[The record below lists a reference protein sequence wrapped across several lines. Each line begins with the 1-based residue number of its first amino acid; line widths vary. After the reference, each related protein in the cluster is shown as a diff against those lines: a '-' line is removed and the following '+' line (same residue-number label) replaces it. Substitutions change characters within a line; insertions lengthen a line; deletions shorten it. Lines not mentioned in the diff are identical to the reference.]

1 MDRYTI
7 SDLEKLTGIMAG
19 TIRIWERRYRIIK
32 PHRTDTNRRWYDDDD
47 LRRILNIS
55 LLYRK
60 GIKISTIAGMSGKEI
75 DEKVA
80 LLTGEATDN
89 ITYIDTLILAM
100 TGLREDIINDVLMK
114 SIVNSGFEETISD
127 VVFPFLRRV
136 GFMWQTGSIDIGGEH
151 FVTNIIRRRLITAI
165 DSLPPPVNPDRK
177 KVIMYLPENELH
189 EIGLLFYTYIVRK
202 AGHEVLY
209 LGQATPLNGLID
221 VAERW
226 HPDMLVTG
234 AMTGLS
240 FVKPSDYLSR
250 LSTLF
255 RDKTIL
261 VSGALAPVAKEKNY
275 GNIHAVTSVEELKK
289 HL

>member
-7 SDLEKLTGIMAG
+7 ADLEKLTGIMAG

-32 PHRTDTNRRWYDDDD
+32 PHRTETNRRWYDDDD

-60 GIKISTIAGMSGKEI
+60 GIKISVIAKMSGREI

-80 LLTGEATDN
+80 LLTVEATDS
-89 ITYIDTLILAM
+89 ITYIDALIVAM
-100 TGLREDIINDVLMK
+100 TGFQENVIHDVLMR
-114 SIVNSGFEETISD
+114 SIVNSGFEETFTR

-151 FVTNIIRRRLITAI
+151 FVTNIIRKRLITAI
-165 DSLPPPVNPDRK
+165 DSLPPPERPDRK
-177 KVIMYLPENELH
+177 KAIMYLPENELH
-189 EIGLLFYTYIVRK
+189 EMGLLFYTFIVRK

-209 LGQATPLNGLID
+209 LGQATPINALVD

-226 HPDMLVTG
+226 HPDILVTG
-234 AMTGLS
+234 SLTGLS
-240 FVKPSDYLSR
+240 FLKPADYLAR
-250 LSTLF
+250 LNALF
-255 RDKTIL
+255 SDKKIL
-261 VSGALAPVAKEKNY
+261 VSGGLAPVAIEKKFS
-275 GNIHAVTSVEELKK
+275 NIYAVTTVEELKR

>member
-7 SDLEKLTGIMAG
+7 SDLEKLTGIQAG
-19 TIRIWERRYRIIK
+19 TIRIWERRYHIIK

-60 GIKISTIAGMSGKEI
+60 GIKISNIARLSGKEI

-80 LLTGEATDN
+80 LLTNEATDN
-89 ITYIDTLILAM
+89 ITYIDSLIVAM
-100 TGLREDIINDVLMK
+100 TELRENAINDVLMR
-114 SIVNSGFEETISD
+114 SIVNTGFEETITG

-151 FVTNIIRRRLITAI
+151 FVTNIIRRRLVTAI
-165 DSLPPPVNPDRK
+165 DSLPPPEKPDRK
-177 KVIMYLPENELH
+177 KVIMYLPEGELH
-189 EIGLLFYTYIVRK
+189 EMGLLFFTYIVRK
-202 AGHEVLY
+202 AGHETLY
-209 LGQATPLNGLID
+209 LGQATPVNALID
-221 VAERW
+221 VVERW
-226 HPDMLVTG
+226 HPDILITG

-240 FVKPSDYLSR
+240 FTKPADYLDR

-255 RDKTIL
+255 REKKIL
-261 VSGALAPVAKEKNY
+261 VSGALVQAAREKKY
-275 GNIHAVTSVEELKK
+275 SNIHAVTSVEELKK

>member
-7 SDLEKLTGIMAG
+7 SDLEKLTGIQAG
-19 TIRIWERRYRIIK
+19 TIRIWERRYHIIK

-60 GIKISTIAGMSGKEI
+60 GIKISNIARLSGREI

-80 LLTGEATDN
+80 LLTNEATDH
-89 ITYIDTLILAM
+89 ITYIDSLIVAM
-100 TGLREDIINDVLMK
+100 TELRENAINDILMR
-114 SIVNSGFEETISD
+114 SIVNTGFEETITG

-165 DSLPPPVNPDRK
+165 DSLPPPEKPDRK
-177 KVIMYLPENELH
+177 KVIMYLPEGELH
-189 EIGLLFYTYIVRK
+189 EMGLLFFTYIVRK
-202 AGHEVLY
+202 AGHETLY
-209 LGQATPLNGLID
+209 LGQATPVNALVD
-221 VAERW
+221 VVERW
-226 HPDMLVTG
+226 HPDILITG

-240 FVKPSDYLSR
+240 FTKPADYLDR

-255 RDKTIL
+255 REKMIL
-261 VSGALAPVAKEKNY
+261 VSGALVQAAREKKY
-275 GNIHAVTSVEELKK
+275 SNIHAVTSVEELKK

>member
-7 SDLEKLTGIMAG
+7 SDLEKLTGIQAG
-19 TIRIWERRYRIIK
+19 TIRIWERRYHIIK

-60 GIKISTIAGMSGKEI
+60 GIKISNIARLSGREI

-80 LLTGEATDN
+80 LLTNEATDN
-89 ITYIDTLILAM
+89 ITYIDSLIVAM
-100 TGLREDIINDVLMK
+100 TELRENGINDVLMR
-114 SIVNSGFEETISD
+114 SIVNTGFEETITG

-165 DSLPPPVNPDRK
+165 DSLPPPEKPDRK
-177 KVIMYLPENELH
+177 KVIMYLPEGELH
-189 EIGLLFYTYIVRK
+189 EMGLLFYTYVVRK
-202 AGHEVLY
+202 AGHETMY
-209 LGQATPLNGLID
+209 LGQATPVNALID
-221 VAERW
+221 VVERW
-226 HPDMLVTG
+226 HPDILITG
-234 AMTGLS
+234 ALTGLS
-240 FVKPSDYLSR
+240 FTKPEDYLGK
-250 LSTLF
+250 LNTVF
-255 RDKTIL
+255 REKKIL
-261 VSGALAPVAKEKNY
+261 VSGVLVQAAREKKY
-275 GNIHAVTSVEELKK
+275 SNIHAVTSVEELKK

>member
-7 SDLEKLTGIMAG
+7 NDLEKLTGIMAG

-32 PHRTDTNRRWYDDDD
+32 PHRTETNRRWYDDDD

-60 GIKISTIAGMSGKEI
+60 GIKISNIAKLSGKEI

-80 LLTGEATDN
+80 LLTNEATDN
-89 ITYIDTLILAM
+89 LTYIDSLIVAM
-100 TGLREDIINDVLMK
+100 TELRENAINDILMR
-114 SIVNSGFEETISD
+114 SIVNTGFEETITG

-165 DSLPPPVNPDRK
+165 DSLPPPEKPDRK
-177 KVIMYLPENELH
+177 KIIMYLPEGELH
-189 EIGLLFYTYIVRK
+189 EMGLLFYTYIVRK

-209 LGQATPLNGLID
+209 LGQATPVNALVD

-226 HPDMLVTG
+226 HPDMFITG
-234 AMTGLS
+234 ALTGLS
-240 FVKPSDYLSR
+240 FTKPADYLDR
-250 LSTLF
+250 LSILF
-255 RDKTIL
+255 REKTIL
-261 VSGALAPVAKEKNY
+261 VSGALAPAAREKKY
-275 GNIHAVTSVEELKK
+275 SNIHAVTSVEELKK

>member
-19 TIRIWERRYRIIK
+19 TIRIWERRYHIIK

-60 GIKISTIAGMSGKEI
+60 GIKISNIARLSGKEI

-80 LLTGEATDN
+80 LLTNEATDN
-89 ITYIDTLILAM
+89 VTYIDSLIVAM
-100 TGLREDIINDVLMK
+100 TELRENAINDVLMR
-114 SIVNSGFEETISD
+114 SIVNISFEETITW

-165 DSLPPPVNPDRK
+165 DSLPPPEKPDRK
-177 KVIMYLPENELH
+177 KVIMYLPEGELH
-189 EIGLLFYTYIVRK
+189 EMGLLFYTYIVRK
-202 AGHEVLY
+202 AGHETLY
-209 LGQATPLNGLID
+209 LGQATPVNALID
-221 VAERW
+221 VVERW
-226 HPDMLVTG
+226 HPDILITG
-234 AMTGLS
+234 ALTGLS
-240 FVKPSDYLSR
+240 FTKPEDYLWR
-250 LSTLF
+250 ISTLF
-255 RDKTIL
+255 KEKEIL
-261 VSGALAPVAKEKNY
+261 VSGALVQAAREKKY
-275 GNIHAVTSVEELKK
+275 SNIHAVTSVEELKK

>member
-19 TIRIWERRYRIIK
+19 TIRIWERRHHIIK

-60 GIKISTIAGMSGKEI
+60 GIKISNIARLSGKEI
-75 DEKVA
+75 DEQVA
-80 LLTGEATDN
+80 LMTGEATDN

-100 TGLREDIINDVLMK
+100 TGFRENIINDVLMR
-114 SIVNSGFEETISD
+114 SIVKTGFEETITG

-165 DSLPPPVNPDRK
+165 DSLPPPEKPDRK
-177 KVIMYLPENELH
+177 KVIMYLPENEMH
-189 EIGLLFYTYIVRK
+189 EMGLLFYTYIVRK

-209 LGQATPLNGLID
+209 LGQATPVNALLD

-226 HPDMLVTG
+226 HPDIFVTG

-240 FVKPSDYLSR
+240 FVKPADYLGR
-250 LSTLF
+250 LSALF
-255 RDKTIL
+255 SEKKIL
-261 VSGALAPVAKEKNY
+261 VSGALVSAATEKKY
-275 GNIHAVTSVEELKK
+275 SNIHAVTSVDELKK

>member
-7 SDLEKLTGIMAG
+7 SDLEKLTGIQAG
-19 TIRIWERRYRIIK
+19 TIRIWERRYHIIK

-60 GIKISTIAGMSGKEI
+60 GIKISNIARLSGREI

-80 LLTGEATDN
+80 LLTNEATDN
-89 ITYIDTLILAM
+89 ITYIDSLIVAM
-100 TGLREDIINDVLMK
+100 TELRENAINDVLMR
-114 SIVNSGFEETISD
+114 SIVNTGFEETITG

-165 DSLPPPVNPDRK
+165 DSLPPPEKPDRK
-177 KVIMYLPENELH
+177 KVIMYLPEGELH
-189 EIGLLFYTYIVRK
+189 EMGLLFYTYVVRK
-202 AGHEVLY
+202 AGHETLY
-209 LGQATPLNGLID
+209 LGQATPVNALID
-221 VAERW
+221 VVERW
-226 HPDMLVTG
+226 HPDILITG

-240 FVKPSDYLSR
+240 FTKPADYLDR

-255 RDKTIL
+255 REKKIL
-261 VSGALAPVAKEKNY
+261 VSGALVQAAREKKY
-275 GNIHAVTSVEELKK
+275 SNIHAVTSVEELKK

>member
-1 MDRYTI
+1 MDRYSI
-7 SDLEKLTGIMAG
+7 ADLEKLTGIMAG

-32 PHRTDTNRRWYDDDD
+32 PHRTETNRRWYDDDD

-55 LLYRK
+55 LLYRR
-60 GIKISTIAGMSGKEI
+60 GIKISVIAKMSGREI

-100 TGLREDIINDVLMK
+100 TGLHENVINDVFMR
-114 SIVNSGFEETISD
+114 SIVNTGFEETFTG

-151 FVTNIIRRRLITAI
+151 FVTNIIRKRLITAI
-165 DSLPPPVNPDRK
+165 DSLPPADRPDRK
-177 KVIMYLPENELH
+177 KVIMYLPENEMH
-189 EIGLLFYTYIVRK
+189 EMGLLFYTYIVRK
-202 AGHEVLY
+202 SGHEVLY
-209 LGQATPLNGLID
+209 LGQATPINALVD

-226 HPDMLVTG
+226 HPDILVTG
-234 AMTGLS
+234 ALTGLS
-240 FVKPSDYLSR
+240 FVKPAEYLGR
-250 LSTLF
+250 LNVLF
-255 RDKTIL
+255 RDKKIL
-261 VSGALAPVAKEKNY
+261 VSGALAAVAMEKNFS
-275 GNIHAVTSVEELKK
+275 NIYPVTTVEELKR

>member
-7 SDLEKLTGIMAG
+7 SDLEKLTGIQAG
-19 TIRIWERRYRIIK
+19 TIRIWERRYHIIK

-60 GIKISTIAGMSGKEI
+60 GIKISNIARLSGREI

-80 LLTGEATDN
+80 LLTNEATDN
-89 ITYIDTLILAM
+89 ITYIDSLIVAM
-100 TGLREDIINDVLMK
+100 TELRENAINDVLMR
-114 SIVNSGFEETISD
+114 SIVNTGFEETITG

-165 DSLPPPVNPDRK
+165 DSLPPPEKPDRQ
-177 KVIMYLPENELH
+177 KVIMYLPEGELH
-189 EIGLLFYTYIVRK
+189 EMGLLFFTYIVRK
-202 AGHEVLY
+202 AGHETLY
-209 LGQATPLNGLID
+209 LGQATPVNALID
-221 VAERW
+221 VVERW
-226 HPDMLVTG
+226 HPDLLITG

-240 FVKPSDYLSR
+240 FTKPADYLDR

-255 RDKTIL
+255 REKKIL
-261 VSGALAPVAKEKNY
+261 VSGALVQAAREKKY
-275 GNIHAVTSVEELKK
+275 SNIHAVSSVEELKK